1 MNKIFKY
8 SMMLIFSAVALVLGS
23 CTEEFEYTGATIDGE
38 QVYFS
43 NTLSSNINLSPNA
56 NEVKI
61 PVNRIQR
68 SGELKVDLE
77 VSTSENCAV
86 SVPNSVNF
94 ADGDSVAYL
103 TITYDPS
110 TMEMGRYDEVKL
122 SIANADYTTPYGNSS
137 YTFNIGLS
145 EWETLGTG
153 LYHDV
158 TFANFYGLEA
168 MTYNVTIEKNINTDG
183 MYRIVSPYGPN
194 TSFYTTYVGTGVMGW
209 ANKTNTSIVINAT
222 DPDYVYVSGDY
233 YPGTDDGMA
242 SSGYGVMHLFSIVDY
257 EIAKGSSL
265 ESLKASNPE
274 LFGTLKDGI
283 ISLPQMSVYVNFDD
297 SMEPLGYVDTQGWA
311 IALPG
316 SAFTDYSS
324 SFTYTGKFTDVA
336 GNNYADGNITLGAD
350 VDNAKYIVAMDG
362 DDVQAII
369 DGIVDGSVE
378 ATSITESGSVRVPIT
393 ESGKYTMIIVTFDDK
408 GTMKG
413 SSATTFEVSLD
424 SSASNWQPVYTGTF
438 THNVEPAFITYSD
451 ESYVGNPII
460 GQITEQYS
468 TTMYQDQNNPT
479 KYKIEPWIADGQS
492 LTFEMNADGKITF
505 KDVNTGFSH
514 QQYGTLYA
522 GDAAVLFDQPEAISS
537 YYDEKSNTFVFGT
550 VYYIYQNNAYGWL
563 GGAYETFT
571 VGQAQGV
578 RPFKGH
584 KMLSP
589 KMFKTYSK
597 LNIKK
602 SVRKTAVQKPTLKRA
617 KFVKK

>member
-1 MNKIFKY
+1 MNRIFNY
-8 SMMLIFSAVALVLGS
+8 CTLLLVSVLAFSLGS
-23 CTEEFEYTGATIDGE
+23 CTDEYEYTAAMAEGE

-43 NTLSSNINLSPNA
+43 KALSSTVELNSTQSSIQ
-56 NEVKI
+56 I

-68 SGELKVDLE
+68 SGALTVPLE
-77 VSTSENCAV
+77 VTIPENCNYQV
-86 SVPNSVNF
+86 SSEVTFN
-94 ADGDSVAYL
+94 DGDSVAY
-103 TITYDPS
+103 INVSYDPS
-110 TMEMGRYDEVKL
+110 AIEYGKYDTITVAIKD
-122 SIANADYTTPYGNSS
+122 AQYTTPYGNSS

-158 TFANFYGLEA
+158 IFANFYGLEA
-168 MTYNVTIEKNINTDG
+168 MTYNVTIEKNINKDG
-183 MYRIVSPYGPN
+183 MYRIVSPYGPY
-194 TSFYTTYVGTGVMGW
+194 TSFYTTYVETQIMGW
-209 ANKTNTSIVINAT
+209 ADKTNTSIVINAT
-222 DPDYVYVSGDY
+222 DPNYVYVSGDF

-242 SSGYGVMHLFSIVDY
+242 AEGYGVMHMFSIVDY
-257 EIAKGSSL
+257 EIEHGSSL
-265 ESLKASNPE
+265 ESLKASSPE

-283 ISLPQMSVYVNFDD
+283 ISLPQMCVYINFDD

-316 SAFTDYSS
+316 NAFTDYSS

-378 ATSITESGSVRVPIT
+378 ATSITESGSVRVPIA

-424 SSASNWQPVYTGTF
+424 SSASNWMPVHTGTF

-451 ESYVGNPII
+451 NSYVGNPII

-492 LTFEMNADGKITF
+492 LTFEMDAQGKITF
-505 KDVNTGFSH
+505 KDINTGFSH

-522 GDAAVLFDQPEAISS
+522 GDAAELFDEPNAKSS
-537 YYDEKSNTFVFGT
+537 YYDEESNTFVFGT
-550 VYYIYQNNAYGWL
+550 VYYIYQNNDYGWL

-571 VGQAQGV
+571 VGQTLGV
-578 RPFKGH
+578 RPFKGN

-602 SVRKTAVQKPTLKRA
+602 NIRKTAAQKPTLKRA

>member
-1 MNKIFKY
+1 MNRIFNY
-8 SMMLIFSAVALVLGS
+8 CTVILISVLAFSLGS
-23 CTEEFEYTGATIDGE
+23 CTDEYEYTAAVAEGE

-43 NTLSSNINLSPNA
+43 NALSSTVELNLNQSSIQ
-56 NEVKI
+56 I

-68 SGELKVDLE
+68 SGALTVPIEVTVPENSNYE
-77 VSTSENCAV
+77 VSSEVTFN
-86 SVPNSVNF
+86 
-94 ADGDSVAYL
+94 DGDSVAY
-103 TITYDPS
+103 INVSYDPS
-110 TMEMGRYDEVKL
+110 AIEYGKYDTITVALKD
-122 SIANADYTTPYGNSS
+122 AQYTTPYGNSS

-158 TFANFYGLEA
+158 IFANFYGLEA
-168 MTYNVTIEKNINTDG
+168 MTYNVTIEKNINKDG

-194 TSFYTTYVGTGVMGW
+194 TSFYTTYVETETMGW
-209 ANKTNTSIVINAT
+209 ADKTNTSIVINAT
-222 DPDYVYVSGDY
+222 DPDYVYISGDF
-233 YPGTDDGMA
+233 YPGTDDGM
-242 SSGYGVMHLFSIVDY
+242 SDDGYGVMHLFSIVDH

-274 LFGTLKDGI
+274 LFGTLKEGI

-316 SAFTDYSS
+316 NAFTDYSS

-350 VDNAKYIVAMDG
+350 VANAKYIVAMDG

-413 SSATTFEVSLD
+413 SSATTFEFSLD
-424 SSASNWQPVYTGTF
+424 NNASNWQPIYTGTF
-438 THNVEPAFITYSD
+438 THNVEPAFIID
-451 ESYVGNPII
+451 ENENYVGNPII
-460 GQITEQYS
+460 DYITKQYS
-468 TTMYQDQNNPT
+468 TTMYQDQNNPSQ
-479 KYKIEPWIADGQS
+479 YKIEPWIADGQS
-492 LTFEMNADGKITF
+492 LTFEMDAQGKITF
-505 KDVNTGFSH
+505 KDVNTGFSQ

-522 GDAAVLFDQPEAISS
+522 GDAAVLFNEPNAASS
-537 YYDEKSNTFVFGT
+537 YYDAKNKTYHFGT
-550 VYYIYQNNAYGWL
+550 VYYVYINGEYGYF
-563 GGAYETFT
+563 GGADETFT

-584 KMLSP
+584 KMLSS

-597 LNIKK
+597 LNTKK